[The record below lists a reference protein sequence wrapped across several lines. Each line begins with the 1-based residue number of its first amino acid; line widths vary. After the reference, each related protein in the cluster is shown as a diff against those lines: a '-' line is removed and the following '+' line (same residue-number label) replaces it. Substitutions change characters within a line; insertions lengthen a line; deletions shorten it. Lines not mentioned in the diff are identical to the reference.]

1 MPHSNIASPTFS
13 HGSARHQAKYRLQG
27 LNRMSRMTG
36 LLPDSDA
43 LHIGVFFLTRRGSY
57 ARLHTFNSPIVPT
70 SATSKHLYSTH
81 WLETTSEWIQ
91 TIRNG

>member
-27 LNRMSRMTG
+27 LNRMSRMID
-36 LLPDSDA
+36 LLPDSNA
-43 LHIGVFFLTRRGSY
+43 LHTGAFLTRRGSY
-57 ARLHTFNSPIVPT
+57 ARQRTFNSPRIPKWAST
-70 SATSKHLYSTH
+70 EHLHGTH
-81 WLETTSEWIQ
+81 WLETTKEWMK